1 MKMELKG
8 KNVLVFGAGISGVSA
23 AQMLHEQGAVVTLA
37 DAKDEQHAKAAASL
51 EALAGKAILAMGR
64 QDELLLDGKELL
76 ILSPGISIHHPLV
89 QAAERRNI
97 PVWSEIELAGCLCK
111 APIIAVTGTNG
122 KTTTTTLLGEMM
134 KKAYSEVVV
143 GGNIGTALSQE
154 VQHVHPTGRVVAEI
168 SSFQL
173 EGAHTFH
180 PHIAVI
186 LNLTPDHIDRHGSFA
201 GYGATKEKI
210 FANQTAQDF
219 TILNQDDQW
228 LRDMA
233 ARTPARVFFFSR
245 QADLKQGA
253 FVANGEIRI
262 RWNGKEEKVCA
273 ISEMKLFGGH
283 NVENALAA
291 CSAAYLS
298 GVSVQDMAEVL
309 TSFSGVEHRIEP
321 VATLNGVT
329 YYNDSKATNPE
340 SSIKALEAFAGHIL
354 LIAGGRDK
362 NTDLTEFM
370 TLIREKVDQL
380 ILIGEAAD
388 RFEEAAKSLGVAN
401 IYRVPTMEAA
411 VGKCKAEAVAP
422 QVVLLSPA
430 CASYDMFDNYEQRGR
445 VFKELVL
452 RGAETA

>member
-1 MKMELKG
+1 MMGLKG

-23 AQMLHEQGAVVTLA
+23 AQVLHEQDAIVTLA
-37 DAKDEQHAKAAASL
+37 DAKEQQQAKAAASL
-51 EALAGKAILAMGR
+51 EGLAGKVVLAMGR
-64 QDELLLDGKELL
+64 QDEGLLDGKDLL

-89 QAAERRNI
+89 QAADARGI
-97 PVWSEIELAGCLCK
+97 PVWSEIELAGLLCG

-134 KKAYSEVVV
+134 KTTFSEVVV
-143 GGNIGTALSQE
+143 GGNIGAALSQE
-154 VQHVHPTGRVVAEI
+154 VQHVSPTGCVVAEI

-173 EGAHTFH
+173 EGVHAFH
-180 PHIAVI
+180 PHIAVM

-210 FANQTAQDF
+210 FANQTKQDF
-219 TILNQDDQW
+219 AVLNQDDEW
-228 LRDMA
+228 VRDMA
-233 ARTPARVFFFSR
+233 SRIHSRAFFFSR
-245 QADLKQGA
+245 QLELDQGA
-253 FVANGEIRI
+253 FVSNGKLCL
-262 RWNGKEEKVCA
+262 RWNGKEDVVCD
-273 ISEMKLFGGH
+273 IQDMKLFGGH

-291 CSAAYLS
+291 CSAAYLA
-298 GVSVQDMAEVL
+298 GVSPQNMARVL

-321 VATLNGVT
+321 VITLNGVT

-340 SSIKALEAFAGHIL
+340 SSIKALEAFAGHII

-362 NTDLTEFM
+362 NTDLSELM
-370 TLIREKVDQL
+370 KLARDRVDQL

-388 RFEEAAKSLGVAN
+388 RFEAAARKHGVQN
-401 IYRVPTMEAA
+401 IFRAPTMEAA
-411 VGKCKAEAVAP
+411 VEKAKAEATPP

-445 VFKELVL
+445 VFKALVL
-452 RGAETA
+452 QGPVLA